1 MSSSPSEI
9 DVSERRDNTRAQVN
23 WMYRGHTLSVL
34 IPAFN
39 EARTI
44 GRVLETLPTF
54 VDAVV
59 VVDDGSSD
67 ETYAIAR
74 QYEHRFPK
82 FLLLRHPKN
91 RGFGAALK
99 TCYTHALRTNSEMFV
114 VMGADGQMLPSD
126 LPTVLDP
133 IVDGIADVVN
143 GDRFPSMFSA
153 RDNMPR
159 DRFTLNRLITRLTS
173 LISGYNINDAECGYT
188 AMRRQCATVF
198 DWHGMTD
205 GWGIGLERLVLLKAR
220 GCRLANVPVHIVYR
234 RKVSTL
240 RYLPF
245 LADYLSVCSR
255 LLPLWVRL
263 RTKHPRSS

>member
-1 MSSSPSEI
+1 
-9 DVSERRDNTRAQVN
+9 
-23 WMYRGHTLSVL
+23 MYRGRTLAVL

-39 EARTI
+39 EAKTI
-44 GRVLETLPTF
+44 GRVLRTLPTF

-82 FLLLRHPKN
+82 FLLLRHSKN

-99 TCYTHALRTNSEMFV
+99 TCYTHALRTSSDMLV
-114 VMGADGQMLPSD
+114 VMGADGQMLPSE

-143 GDRFPSMFSA
+143 GDRSPSMFSA

-173 LISGYNINDAECGYT
+173 LVSGYNINDAECGYT
-188 AMRRQCATVF
+188 AIRRECAAAI
-198 DWHGMTD
+198 DWNGMTD

-220 GCRLANVPVHIVYR
+220 NCRLANVPVHIVYR

-245 LADYLSVCSR
+245 LVDYLSALFR

-263 RTKHPRSS
+263 GTKRPRCSSSS